1 MFEWSLILILNIILP
16 GMWYLTFLEFRTR
29 MGHERVGWSSL
40 FMIGEDLFV
49 NTEWWYGVV
58 VPRVSLDKFDIKLT
72 AFFTLYLN
80 GLIFVWSWKYAEAI
94 FRPSSCTCCS
104 SLVFCH
110 HGGCGPRD
118 SAGMAPDGSGRGEGH
133 AADRPGT
140 AVYVTAD
147 VRQCGQSVWKVIPH
161 LDQ

>member
-1 MFEWSLILILNIILP
+1 MITN
-16 GMWYLTFLEFRTR
+16 LEFEHHSSRDVIFDISVEQGWDTR
-29 MGHERVGWSSL
+29 ESGDHLCLWSGRIL
-40 FMIGEDLFV
+40 VLFV
-49 NTEWWYGVV
+49 NTEWWYCAV
-58 VPRVSLDKFDIKLT
+58 VPRVSLDKLDLKLT

-80 GLIFVWSWKYAEAI
+80 GLIFVWTWKYAEAI